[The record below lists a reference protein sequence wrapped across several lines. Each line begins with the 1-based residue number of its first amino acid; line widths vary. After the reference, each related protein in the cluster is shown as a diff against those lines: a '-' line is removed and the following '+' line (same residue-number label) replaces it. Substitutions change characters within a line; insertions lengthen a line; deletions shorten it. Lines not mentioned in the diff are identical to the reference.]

1 MIIIKSIVLFKKPIE
16 HIVAGIKLP
25 LLTESVSIDIS
36 TQTSDCEALNNADT
50 AVFQNKSTNTEE
62 VLNNSNI
69 TTINQPAED
78 LVYNINKFTRKN
90 INSTPQK
97 QGTDFSF
104 ENQKLILVTLTN
116 LNQDLLR

>member
-1 MIIIKSIVLFKKPIE
+1 MFKKPIE

-69 TTINQPAED
+69 TTISQPAED

-90 INSTPQK
+90 INGTPQK